1 LERYEFSDGKSDKF
15 WEVAVTGSTLSVR
28 FGRIGTQGQTK
39 DKDFASHEA
48 AEKEKTKLVKEKTG
62 KGYLACGNASPAAA
76 TPAASPAKK
85 VAAASRSAPATQA
98 EAAPAAP
105 VAAVEVI
112 KNPVV
117 SQPALRTPPAT
128 PDARLLDAA
137 PLPTRSR
144 PGPALPAAETA
155 WAAFVAE
162 IRRYVEKPRTDA
174 QFKHKSKLEA
184 MLAGPPEK
192 LPLEQAAA
200 WFGVL
205 DDVIAKQMGYRGQEA
220 EHAAYFSVVQNFATW
235 LLAAQ
240 GALYLVQ
247 LVPALST
254 QFSARRTHYR
264 DNVWADA
271 AWPALRQ
278 ALVQAPEADYQ
289 AALEWSLA
297 TLACQGDL
305 KHGATWCFMLA
316 DDRPGQH
323 HALQPG
329 NILRR
334 AAEAGP
340 DVLREQAFFPL
351 LAETGASLDPRWLSK
366 QNYYFYFAYSFV
378 APGCAAATVLAT
390 AANQGISPIP
400 TLDWL
405 LFYASDEARTTI
417 AGAMIDSQEND
428 ALALLLPLSF
438 DKWIRRAL
446 DQALEVHPRFMAR
459 QLLAL
464 FNAGRSDPTV
474 RVRLLK
480 LVQEYGSETLGDW
493 VADLGERAVAQL
505 DALLASA
512 ARLATPEELPEFLRQ
527 PPWHKAR
534 RKTSDD
540 LVLTLLPEATPFT
553 CSLSDEE
560 RQSILQQAT
569 TRRGNW
575 AEQLGKVGG
584 VVHSIQNSEAELR
597 KKHPHLPEP
606 ETPIPQ
612 KTESEAAV
620 AAWLVTRIQQLHAAS
635 IRIYYNHPYSD
646 LYRALIH
653 LPDTVALRLWEQ
665 TQPMRERLY
674 GIEDTGQAMLARFGA
689 AILPGLLPAIESDPL
704 GGLEIARTVGS
715 AAIAPLAAR
724 AMFKLKKAK
733 PLAIDWLLAHPRDAL
748 VGLLPDAVGKPGAA
762 RDAAEFALRW
772 LLAGNPEL
780 QAELD
785 AVAALYARQDPQVGA
800 AVAQVMA
807 RDPLDQVPA
816 KPPKLPVW
824 FVPGSLSRPQ
834 LKSGGALSDEAMNAI
849 AEMLIFSPAD
859 EPYAGTVLL
868 REACD
873 AGSLAAFAWDLFS
886 IWLTEGAVGKENWA
900 LRALGWL
907 GDDETARRLTPMIR
921 KWPGEAAHARAVQGL
936 DVLAMIGSDVAL
948 MHLNG
953 IAEKLKFKGLQEK
966 AREKI
971 AALAEA
977 RDLSPEELADRLVPD
992 FDLDERGGLDL
1003 EFGPRRFRVGFDEFL
1018 KPWVKDE
1025 NGPRLKDLPKPNK
1038 SDDPELSAAAASRWS
1053 TLKKDVR
1060 TVASLQIARL
1070 EGLLATSRRIPPAV
1084 FDTFFVRHPLIRNLA
1099 QRLVWGVYDDRSP
1112 ATAPRL
1118 LFRITEDLSCADA
1131 FDEALDIDF
1140 SDSAGH
1146 LIGLVHP
1153 LQMSGEQREAW
1164 GNLFGDYEIAQPFAQ
1179 LGRDA
1184 HALAADELDMLEL
1197 TRFAGI
1203 EVDSKRLRGFATG
1216 SWRLGSPQD
1225 GGGIWWIQRKVQFAD
1240 GRQGWALLDFSDG
1253 LIVGGMEYE
1262 DSLQTLGKLTLDDND
1277 WRWNQKQQHK
1287 FAELDPVTA
1296 SEILRDLGRLAD
1308 MAKT

>member
-1 LERYEFSDGKSDKF
+1 MERYEFSDGKSDKF
-15 WEVAVTGSTLSVR
+15 WEVAVNGSTLTVR
-28 FGRIGTQGQTK
+28 FGRIGTQGQSK
-39 DKDFASHEA
+39 DKDFASNEA
-48 AEKEKTKLVKEKTG
+48 AEKEKTKLIKEKTG
-62 KGYLACGNASPAAA
+62 KGYLACGNASPAPATAA
-76 TPAASPAKK
+76 TAPVKKTAAAPRATPVAQAEAVPTAA
-85 VAAASRSAPATQA
+85 VAAAAVV
-98 EAAPAAP
+98 AAPAASAP
-105 VAAVEVI
+105 VY
-112 KNPVV
+112 
-117 SQPALRTPPAT
+117 RTPPAT

-144 PGPALPAAETA
+144 PGPALPPAETA
-155 WAAFVAE
+155 WADFVAE
-162 IRRYVEKPRTDA
+162 IRHFLEKPTRDA

-184 MLAGPPEK
+184 IVAGPPAK
-192 LPLEQAAA
+192 LPLEQAAG
-200 WFGVL
+200 WFGAL
-205 DDVIAKQMGYRGQEA
+205 DEVIVRGYDQKDED
-220 EHAAYFSVVQNFATW
+220 AAYLAVIQNFSTW
-235 LLAAQ
+235 LLATQ
-240 GALYLVQ
+240 GALFLVQ
-247 LVPALST
+247 LLPSLSI
-254 QFSARRTHYR
+254 QLSGRRGHYR

-271 AWPALRQ
+271 AWLSLRQ

-289 AALEWSLA
+289 AALEWALA
-297 TLACQGDL
+297 AHAAQGDL
-305 KHGATWCFMLA
+305 KAGATWCFMLA
-316 DDRPGQH
+316 DDRPGQN
-323 HALQPG
+323 HALQVR
-329 NILRR
+329 NILRS
-334 AAEAGP
+334 AAETGP
-340 DVLREQAFFPL
+340 DTLREQAFFPL
-351 LAETGASLDPRWLSK
+351 LAEAGAGLDPRWLSK
-366 QNYYFYFAYSFV
+366 QNYHFYFVYSFV
-378 APGCAAATVLAT
+378 DPECAAATVLAT
-390 AANQGISPIP
+390 AAAQGISPIP

-428 ALALLLPLSF
+428 ALAILLPLAF

-446 DQALEVHPRFMAR
+446 DLALDVHPRFMAR
-459 QLLAL
+459 QLLAV
-464 FNAGRSDPTV
+464 FNAGRADPTV
-474 RVRLLK
+474 KVRLLK
-480 LVQEYGSETLGDW
+480 LVQEYGSDTLRTW
-493 VADLGERAVAQL
+493 IADQGERAMAQF

-512 ARLATPEELPEFLRQ
+512 GRIAAPEELPEFLRQ
-527 PPWHKAR
+527 PPWRKAK

-540 LVLTLLPEATPFT
+540 IVLTLVPESTPFT
-553 CSLSDEE
+553 CSLSEEE
-560 RQSILQQAT
+560 RQEILKQAT
-569 TRRGNW
+569 TRRGAW
-575 AEQLGKVGG
+575 AEQMGKVGG
-584 VVHSIQNSEAELR
+584 VVHNIQNSETELR

-606 ETPIPQ
+606 DTPIPQ
-612 KTESEAAV
+612 KTDSEEVV
-620 AAWLVTRIQQLHAAS
+620 AAWLVTRIQQLHADS
-635 IRIYYNHPYSD
+635 IRIYYNHPYTD

-653 LPDTVALRLWEQ
+653 LPAAVALRLWEL
-665 TQPMRERLY
+665 TLPMRERLY
-674 GIEDTGQAMLARFGA
+674 GIEDTGEAILARFDEA
-689 AILPGLLPAIESDPL
+689 ALPGLLSAIESDPL
-704 GGLEIARTVGS
+704 AGLQIAQSVAS

-724 AMFKLKKAK
+724 ALFKLKKAK
-733 PLAIDWLLAHPRDAL
+733 PLAIDWLHDHSRDAL
-748 VGLLPDAVGKPGAA
+748 VGLIPDAVGKPGAA

-780 QAELD
+780 QTELD
-785 AVAALYARQDPQVGA
+785 AAIALYARQDPQVGA

-816 KPPKLPVW
+816 KLPKLPTW

-834 LKSGGALSDEAMNAI
+834 LKSGGALSDDTMNAI
-849 AEMLIFSPAD
+849 AEMLVFSPAD
-859 EPYAGTVLL
+859 EPYAGIALL
-868 REACD
+868 RDACD

-907 GDDETARRLTPMIR
+907 GDDETARRLTPIIR

-1025 NGPRLKDLPKPNK
+1025 NGTRLKDLPKPNK

-1070 EGLLATSRRIPPAV
+1070 EGLLATGRRIPPAV
-1084 FDTFFVRHPLIRNLA
+1084 FDTFFVQHPLIRNLS
-1099 QRLVWGVYDDRSP
+1099 QRLVWGVYDDRAP
-1112 ATAPRL
+1112 ASRPHT
-1118 LFRITEDLSCADA
+1118 LFRVTEDLSCADA
-1131 FDEALDIDF
+1131 NDDPLEIDF
-1140 SDSAGH
+1140 SDTATH

-1153 LQMSGEQREAW
+1153 LQIAAEAREAW

-1184 HALAADELDMLEL
+1184 HALNADELDVLEL

-1262 DSLQTLGKLTLDDND
+1262 DSTQTLGKVTLDDND

-1308 MAKT
+1308 MAKN